1 MKMRYLPIVLLGFLT
16 VPALAQSPTSV
27 PLRNNTPSP
36 ETTLPRPSSLS
47 PNETRSADTLPNAR
61 NHSDGRVA
69 PPSSIDTPVQII
81 APERKP

>member
-1 MKMRYLPIVLLGFLT
+1 MRHLPLLLIGLLT
-16 VPALAQSPTSV
+16 APALAQSPASV

-36 ETTLPRPSSLS
+36 ETTVSRPSSLS

-61 NHSDGRVA
+61 NRSDGQVA